1 MQKQCKLKMPLN
13 TPTRQRLER
22 ELEEA
27 ERKAHSNL
35 ARYKFHNF
43 GYWAAIWVHL
53 NRAGDFNRPNPFV
66 DYVQLARK
74 KGGEYDAKRKPERQA
89 QEVSPAEE

>member
-1 MQKQCKLKMPLN
+1 MQKQCKLPLN

-22 ELEEA
+22 DMEEA

-53 NRAGDFNRPNPFV
+53 NRVGGFNRPNPFV
-66 DYVQLARK
+66 DYVQLAQK
-74 KGGEYDAKRKPERQA
+74 KGGAYDTKRESERQA
-89 QEVSPAEE
+89 QAVSPAEE

>member
-1 MQKQCKLKMPLN
+1 MPKQCKLPVN

-22 ELEEA
+22 ELDEA
-27 ERKAHSNL
+27 EKKAHQNL

-43 GYWAAIWVHL
+43 GYWAAVWVHL
-53 NRAGDFNRPNPFV
+53 NRAGDFKRPNPFV

-74 KGGEYDAKRKPERQA
+74 KGGEYDAKGKPECQA
-89 QEVSPAEE
+89 QTVSPAEE

>member
-1 MQKQCKLKMPLN
+1 MGKQCKLNMPQLN
-13 TPTRQRLER
+13 PVDVAMATRERLEHD
-22 ELEEA
+22 LAEA

-53 NRAGDFNRPNPFV
+53 NHVGQFHRHNPFS
-66 DYVQLARK
+66 DYVKSAQK
-74 KGGEYDAKRKPERQA
+74 KGGEK
-89 QEVSPAEE
+89 

>member
-1 MQKQCKLKMPLN
+1 MPKQCKLPLN

-22 ELEEA
+22 DMDQA

-35 ARYKFHNF
+35 AKYKFHNF

-53 NRAGDFNRPNPFV
+53 NRAGNSKRPNPFV
-66 DYVQLARK
+66 DYVQLAKK
-74 KGGEYDAKRKPERQA
+74 KGGTYDTKRELQCQA
-89 QEVSPAEE
+89 QAVSPAED